1 MNRRPPTARCDIDAS
16 RSRAASEDTD
26 GMSVWRARRGEPER
40 TRETEASVPP
50 SNPGPPRAL
59 SGHEGRSDV
68 ANIGK
73 SITIRGEVTGEE
85 DLVIEGRVE
94 GRIELLNHQL
104 TVGPNGHVEAE
115 VIAKEVT
122 IVGHVSGNVT
132 ATERAE
138 IQESG
143 RLDGDLASPRLL
155 IQEGAE
161 LNGSVTMKIPS
172 VAKTEKPAPPV
183 QPPQKTPTAPTSPS

>member
-1 MNRRPPTARCDIDAS
+1 
-16 RSRAASEDTD
+16 
-26 GMSVWRARRGEPER
+26 MSVWRARRGEPENA
-40 TRETEASVPP
+40 RETAASVPP
-50 SNPGPPRAL
+50 PDLGPPSAP
-59 SGHEGRSDV
+59 SKQEGRSDV
-68 ANIGK
+68 GNIGK
-73 SITIRGEVTGEE
+73 SITIRGEVSGEE

-94 GRIELLNHQL
+94 GWIELLNHQL
-104 TVGPNGHVEAE
+104 TVGPNGQVEAE
-115 VIAKEVT
+115 VIAKEIT

-161 LNGSVTMKIPS
+161 LNGSVTMKVPS
-172 VAKTEKPAPPV
+172 VAKGEQPPRPAKPAA
-183 QPPQKTPTAPTSPS
+183 TAPGSAA

>member
-1 MNRRPPTARCDIDAS
+1 M
-16 RSRAASEDTD
+16 
-26 GMSVWRARRGEPER
+26 
-40 TRETEASVPP
+40 
-50 SNPGPPRAL
+50 
-59 SGHEGRSDV
+59 

-122 IVGHVSGNVT
+122 IIGHVSGNVT

-161 LNGSVTMKIPS
+161 LNGGVTMKVPS

>member
-1 MNRRPPTARCDIDAS
+1 M
-16 RSRAASEDTD
+16 
-26 GMSVWRARRGEPER
+26 
-40 TRETEASVPP
+40 
-50 SNPGPPRAL
+50 
-59 SGHEGRSDV
+59 

-122 IVGHVSGNVT
+122 IIGHVSGNVT

-161 LNGSVTMKIPS
+161 LNGGVTMKVPS
-172 VAKTEKPAPPV
+172 VARGEKPARPA
-183 QPPQKTPTAPTSPS
+183 QPAQPSPAAPASSA

>member
-1 MNRRPPTARCDIDAS
+1 
-16 RSRAASEDTD
+16 
-26 GMSVWRARRGEPER
+26 MSVWRARRSEPALLLETEPTVTEPEP
-40 TRETEASVPP
+40 VPHVTP
-50 SNPGPPRAL
+50 VT
-59 SGHEGRSDV
+59 HEGGNDV

-94 GRIELLNHQL
+94 GRIELVNHHL
-104 TVGPNGHVEAE
+104 TVGTNGQIEAE
-115 VIAKEVT
+115 VVAKEVT

-161 LNGSVTMKIPS
+161 LNGSVSMKVPS
-172 VAKTEKPAPPV
+172 VAKTKAP
-183 QPPQKTPTAPTSPS
+183 TASTTAPTPAPAAHATPA